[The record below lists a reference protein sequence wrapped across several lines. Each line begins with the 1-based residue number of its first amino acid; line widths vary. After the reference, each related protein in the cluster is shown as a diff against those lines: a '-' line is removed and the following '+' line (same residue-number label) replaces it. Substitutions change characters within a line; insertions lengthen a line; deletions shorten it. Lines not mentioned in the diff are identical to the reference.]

1 MRRFTVRSTW
11 TNAGIISSNT
21 CPGRAPNGVNAV
33 KGKHRAAPVSPT
45 VWALSSAPPSSK
57 NAPVLGD
64 REGDTIVGAG
74 QQGYLVTLVARTS
87 RLLACRNVDTKHAD
101 LVAQTVIHALEEMP
115 ISWVK
120 TITFDNGSEFAGHET
135 MAGALP
141 ASIYF
146 AAPYSSYQRGTNEN
160 SDGPIRR

>member
-1 MRRFTVRSTW
+1 MEKRK
-11 TNAGIISSNT
+11 NI
-21 CPGRAPNGVNAV
+21 
-33 KGKHRAAPVSPT
+33 AACFRY
-45 VWALSSAPPSSK
+45 
-57 NAPVLGD
+57 LGFGD
-64 REGDTIVGAG
+64 WEGDTIVGAG

-141 ASIYF
+141 ASIYL
-146 AAPYSSYQRGTNEN
+146 AAPYFSYPKAHNAWHEQARLG
-160 SDGPIRR
+160 